1 MSFWLYV
8 GLGILFVVIGPAL
21 YIQKRKLA
29 EVYFP
34 LVLWRAKK
42 GKEIF
47 DKIAAWHPGFWKSV
61 GELGMVFGF
70 GCLGAYYLLNNKLSV
85 KRVVSYFLVFLLST
99 IFFATVP
106 LWLEGVVPPL
116 FTDIFMF
123 LIMVIFGYGLFTLG
137 ALGHYAWVI
146 IMEFVQGNTNVAPG
160 VAPLIPGVKIPG
172 LNFYLP
178 IYTIVSIAIILLIH
192 EGFHGVLARVERFK
206 LKSYGVLSLGLL
218 PIGGFV
224 EPDESQVL
232 RASSLKRVRLYSA
245 GSMGNFIG
253 AFVFL
258 GLFVLFSSLFSGYI
272 SEQQKTHFIGYRVI
286 EVLNT
291 SPLYGVLE
299 PNDTI
304 YNYDLLF
311 NRTPYQIVTL
321 HTNKGE
327 ITAQRDEHGLLG
339 ILVSPEYSEF
349 GADYYLVTG
358 FLDMLRW
365 TYLLNLIL
373 GMVNY
378 LPFAIMDGSRLFEE
392 IVKPILKNRSQEFT
406 RVLSYV
412 ILGLLL
418 INALPL
424 FF

>member
-8 GLGILFVVIGPAL
+8 FLGILFVVVVPAL
-21 YIQKRKLA
+21 YVQRRKLA

-34 LVLWRAKK
+34 LVLWRVKK
-42 GKEIF
+42 GKSIF
-47 DKIAAWHPGFWKSV
+47 DKIAAWHPGFWRSI
-61 GELGMVFGF
+61 GELGMIFAF
-70 GCLGAYYLLNNKLSV
+70 GCLGVYYLLKNQISFRRTALYFFIFVLSAV
-85 KRVVSYFLVFLLST
+85 
-99 IFFATVP
+99 FFALIPMV
-106 LWLEGVVPPL
+106 LEGIVPPL
-116 FTDIFMF
+116 FTNIFIF
-123 LIMVIFGYGLFTLG
+123 LIMVVSGYGLFTLST
-137 ALGHYAWVI
+137 LIYYAGFILV
-146 IMEFVQGNTNVAPG
+146 EFVQGNTEVAPG

-178 IYTIVSIAIILLIH
+178 LYTIISIAIILIIH
-192 EGFHGVLARVERFK
+192 EGFHGIVARVERFK

-232 RASSLKRVRLYSA
+232 RANSLKRVRLYSA

-253 AFVFL
+253 AFIFL

-272 SEQQKTHFIGYRVI
+272 LEQQREHFLGYRVL
-286 EVLNT
+286 EVFNT
-291 SPLYGVLE
+291 SPLRGIVE
-299 PNDTI
+299 PNDII

-311 NRTPYQIVTL
+311 NRTAYQIVTL

-327 ITAQRDEHGLLG
+327 ITAQRNEQGLLG

-349 GADYYLVTG
+349 GADYYLITG
-358 FLDMLRW
+358 FLDILRW

-392 IVKPILKNRSQEFT
+392 IIRPYFKHRTQWFS
-406 RVLSYV
+406 RALSYV
-412 ILGLLL
+412 ILSLLL